1 MYCKCIVFNK
11 IVKSKHRTVVK
22 LSQKKLSIKYEEKN
36 KSSQTKKLLSIVSI
50 LVKDQFVILNIFKKM
65 QKEKT

>member
-22 LSQKKLSIKYEEKN
+22 LSQKKLSIKYEEK
-36 KSSQTKKLLSIVSI
+36 TKAHK
-50 LVKDQFVILNIFKKM
+50 
-65 QKEKT
+65 QKNYLA